1 MNPVKHKAIV
11 FDLDGCLSD
20 GKHRLHLLPKYE
32 DRADTNAWSEFN
44 LASDKDEPIQD
55 NIDLLNILSLTHR
68 IIILTGRGAVAK
80 DVTLDWLDKYGVNY
94 DNLIMRG
101 PEDHRPD
108 VEYKESIL
116 LPMKDN
122 IVCCF
127 DDLEHVAKHIRGLGI
142 TCHLTT
148 HYDAPL
154 LHQRNH
160 RNEEAVPCC
169 TASAEDIELI
179 AKGDFTPEELWG
191 GPRPTCHKCIG
202 GKQC

>member
-1 MNPVKHKAIV
+1 MNPVKHKAVV

-32 DRADTNAWSEFN
+32 DRADTNAWVDFN

-55 NIDLLNILSLTHR
+55 NIDLLNILALTHR

-80 DVTLDWLDKYGVNY
+80 DVTLDWLDKHGVNY

-101 PEDHRPD
+101 PNDHRPD

-154 LHQRNH
+154 LHQRDH
-160 RNEEAVPCC
+160 RNEE
-169 TASAEDIELI
+169 
-179 AKGDFTPEELWG
+179 KGGLRYAD
-191 GPRPTCHKCIG
+191 CS
-202 GKQC
+202 

>member
-32 DRADTNAWSEFN
+32 DRADTNAWVEFN

-55 NIDLLNILSLTHR
+55 NIDLLNILALTHR

-80 DVTLDWLDKYGVNY
+80 DVTLDWLDKHGVNY

-154 LHQRNH
+154 LHQRDH
-160 RNEEAVPCC
+160 RKEEAVPCC

>member
-32 DRADTNAWSEFN
+32 DRADTNAWVEFN

-80 DVTLDWLDKYGVNY
+80 DVTLDWLDKHGVNY

-154 LHQRNH
+154 LHQRDH
-160 RNEEAVPCC
+160 RKEEAVPCC